1 VLVAGIDVGGTFTDL
16 VLYDEATKGF
26 RVVKVPSTPAN
37 PADGVLEALD
47 TAGIPLESLVRVTHG
62 TTVATN
68 ALITRTLPRTGLITT
83 KGFRDVLEIRRGN
96 KPDLWDA
103 YVDVAPPYIP
113 RRDRLEV
120 EERILYDGSIHTPL
134 NEDDVRHVL
143 DLFRKRGVRAIA
155 VCLINSYANPV
166 HERRIKEIAAEV
178 LPDVPVT
185 VSSEVLP
192 ELFEFERTSTTV
204 INAALRPV
212 LSRYLES
219 LDQRLRDRGY
229 ERDLLILH
237 SGGGVMTP
245 ESAASF
251 PARTAASGL
260 AGGAIAMAHIA
271 RLSGFENAIG
281 LDMGGTSTDISLM
294 YRGRLRTYTE
304 WQVEFG
310 YPIRFPAVEVVTIG
324 AGGGSIAWIDEGGSL
339 RNGPQSAGAQPGPAA
354 YGQGGTEPTNTDAN
368 LLLGRLGEALLGGAL
383 ALSRPAA
390 EAAVEKLAERLG
402 LSVTDAA
409 LAIIRVANAN
419 MANAIRLISIQRGY
433 DPRDFALVA
442 FGGAG
447 PLHAVDLA
455 RELSIPTVIVPEF
468 PGITSALGC
477 LLVDLRHDLSQTFI
491 SAAAS
496 ADVAEIEARLREMEG
511 QLRERLRHEGVG
523 ESDIEI
529 LRYLDMR
536 YLGQWRS
543 LSVEAPS
550 PLDSLQPLLDRFHA
564 EHQREF
570 AFSRPDHPV
579 EIYGLRIAA
588 FGRLQKP
595 ELPRSARVSARPE
608 AIGLRPVFFTEADG
622 FVTTPVYQR
631 SALGPGIELEGP
643 AVIEQLDST
652 TVLPPGSRATVDD
665 YNHLIVTV

>member
-1 VLVAGIDVGGTFTDL
+1 MLVAGIDVGGTFTDL

-103 YVDVAPPYIP
+103 YVDVPPPYIP

-120 EERILYDGSIHTPL
+120 EERILYDGSVHTPL

>member
-1 VLVAGIDVGGTFTDL
+1 MLVAGIDVGGTFTDL

>member
-16 VLYDEATKGF
+16 VLYDEATQTF
-26 RVVKVPSTPAN
+26 QVIKVPSTPAN
-37 PADGVLEALD
+37 PAEGVLSA
-47 TAGIPLESLVRVTHG
+47 LESAGVPLGSLLRVTHG

-68 ALITRTLPRTGLITT
+68 ALITRNLPRTGLITT

-103 YVDVAPPYIP
+103 YVDVAPPYVP
-113 RRDRLEV
+113 RRNRLEV
-120 EERILYDGSIHTPL
+120 EERILYDGSVHTPL

-143 DLFRKRGVRAIA
+143 DLFRKRGIRTIA
-155 VCLINSYANPV
+155 VSLINSYANPV
-166 HERRIKEIAAEV
+166 HEQRIKEIAEEM
-178 LPDVPVT
+178 LPDIPVT

-212 LSRYLES
+212 LAGYLEN
-219 LDQRLRDRGY
+219 LEEKLRERGY

-245 ESAASF
+245 ESAGRF

-271 RLSGFENAIG
+271 QLSGFDNAIG

-294 YRGRLRTYTE
+294 YRGRLRTYNE

-354 YGQGGTEPTNTDAN
+354 YGHGGSEPTNTDAN
-368 LLLGRLGEALLGGAL
+368 LLLGRLGPALLGGAL
-383 ALSRPAA
+383 PLSRQAA
-390 EAAVEKLAERLG
+390 EAAVQKLADRLN
-402 LSVTDAA
+402 LSLTDTAV
-409 LAIIRVANAN
+409 AIIRVANAN

-477 LLVDLRHDLSQTFI
+477 LLVDLRHDHSQTFI
-491 SAAAS
+491 SAAS
-496 ADVAEIEARLREMEG
+496 TADVGEIEARLRELEG
-511 QLRERLRHEGVG
+511 RMRERLRHEGVE

-529 LRYLDMR
+529 VRYIDMR

-550 PLDSLQPLLDRFHA
+550 PLDSLDLLLERFHA

-579 EIYGLRIAA
+579 EIYGLRITA
-588 FGRLQKP
+588 FGRLRKP
-595 ELPRSARVSARPE
+595 ELPRSVRAVSHPE
-608 AIGLRPVFFTEADG
+608 PTEMRSVYFAEVGG
-622 FVTTPVYQR
+622 FVSTPVYQR
-631 SALGPGIELEGP
+631 SALGAGVELQGP

-652 TVLPPGSRATVDD
+652 TLLPPGSRATVDE
-665 YNHLIVTV
+665 YRHLIITV